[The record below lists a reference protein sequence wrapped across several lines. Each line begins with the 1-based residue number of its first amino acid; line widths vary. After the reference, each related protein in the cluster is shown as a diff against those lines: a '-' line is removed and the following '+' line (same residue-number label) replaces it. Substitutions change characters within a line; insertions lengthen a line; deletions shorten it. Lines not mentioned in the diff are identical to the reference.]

1 MGDKKELRS
10 IIEWITYCYASDGEN
25 TFKLHSSFAA
35 SKWTVDEMVE
45 NLHEFLA
52 TMKKDSVC
60 LVSTGGLTLL
70 RLKNG
75 QLLASFGE
83 VADTY

>member
-10 IIEWITYCYASDGEN
+10 IIEWITYCYASDGDN
-25 TFKLHSSFAA
+25 PFQLHSDFAA
-35 SKWTVDEMVE
+35 SRWTIDEVVE
-45 NLHEFLA
+45 HLHESLV
-52 TMKKDSVC
+52 TMKRENVC

-75 QLLASFGE
+75 QLLVTFGG
-83 VADTY
+83 VADVY